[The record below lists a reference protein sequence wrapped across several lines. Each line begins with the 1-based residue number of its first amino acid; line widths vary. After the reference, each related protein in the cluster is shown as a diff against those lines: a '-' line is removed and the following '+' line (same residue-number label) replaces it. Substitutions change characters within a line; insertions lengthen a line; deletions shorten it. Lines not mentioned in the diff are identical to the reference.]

1 MKRFIPLLLI
11 FVLSSMTWA
20 QDESKE
26 HKNQNPESDTIYKI
40 QVRVIHAGTT
50 GIFGNVPQE
59 LSDMRRLLTKAFKY
73 PSYQLSNSIRL
84 SVFGDEDAVA
94 LVYPEHYL
102 RITPKGGAKNGEGLK
117 LKAELFHVSEA
128 VDSKSKLF
136 LGNVPQLQ
144 NRNQPRS
151 KQNEESQPTSPFMG
165 VEEKKK
171 GREKPLFPIVS
182 SAVLITSESWEAFG
196 GVPVRVDAQSQVS
209 SNRLSTSP
217 TSVVTGGKPAGI
229 QKYLILGMQLEDL

>member
-1 MKRFIPLLLI
+1 MKRFIALLLI
-11 FVLSSMTWA
+11 LMLSFVTWA
-20 QDESKE
+20 QDQSKE
-26 HKNQNPESDTIYKI
+26 QGKQSPESGTIYKI

-50 GIFGNVPQE
+50 GIYGNVPRE
-59 LSDMRRLLTKAFKY
+59 LSDMRQLLTKAFKY

-102 RITPKGGAKNGEGLK
+102 RIIPKGGTKNGQGLK
-117 LKAELFHVSEA
+117 LKAELFHVSEE

-136 LGNVPQLQ
+136 LGNVPPLQ
-144 NRNQPRS
+144 NLNQSRS
-151 KQNEESQPTSPFMG
+151 EENGDSQPASPFMG